1 MSGEEEVIVI
11 GGGTKPRAA
20 AEVTVK
26 PQGLAH
32 IRDVVKS
39 YSTWVLAV
47 IVAGPDLYQG
57 ATSLG
62 MLSDESMPDTVK
74 WSVRALGGIGL
85 LVKFIS
91 QRKPTA

>member
-1 MSGEEEVIVI
+1 MPSDDPIILDPPRKAPAVI
-11 GGGTKPRAA
+11 
-20 AEVTVK
+20 TVK
-26 PQGLAH
+26 PQGIAH

-47 IVAGPDLYQG
+47 VLAGPDLYQG

-62 MLSDESMPDTVK
+62 MLADESMPPAVK

>member
-1 MSGEEEVIVI
+1 MPSDDPII
-11 GGGTKPRAA
+11 LDPPKKPAA
-20 AEVTVK
+20 ISLK
-26 PQGLAH
+26 PQGIAKV
-32 IRDVVKS
+32 RDVVKS

-47 IVAGPDLYQG
+47 VLAGPDLYQG

-62 MLSDESMPDTVK
+62 MLADDAMPPVVK

>member
-1 MSGEEEVIVI
+1 MPSDDPIIIDPPKVR
-11 GGGTKPRAA
+11 PS
-20 AEVTVK
+20 TVSLK
-26 PQGLAH
+26 PQGLA
-32 IRDVVKS
+32 RLKDVVKS

-47 IVAGPDLYQG
+47 VLAGPDLYQG

-62 MLSDESMPDTVK
+62 MLADDAMPPVVK

-91 QRKPTA
+91 QRKPAA